1 MCLGPFKLSNLVN
14 SLFNFKSVSYWQLIN
29 FRLTTTTLPSTIKN
43 PTETTRASALRDN
56 PANSHLV
63 LWTWYSPLQSGYRM
77 FQKMDKNVCLQ
88 DFIQV
93 SVRSSLFSN
102 LLSFKC
108 KLVGLFLYIIVLY
121 RHADSFKYQIYDNLT
136 MPFYQKFN
144 FLHIKLNIDWH
155 FCPTIR
161 FVDAHKKLT
170 LKFGIILW

>member
-1 MCLGPFKLSNLVN
+1 MKSEKSDHIIYKVCLGPFKLSNLVN
-14 SLFNFKSVSYWQLIN
+14 SLFNFKSVSHWQLIN

-56 PANSHLV
+56 PASLHLV

-88 DFIQV
+88 IFIQV

-108 KLVGLFLYIIVLY
+108 KLVGLFLYIIVL
-121 RHADSFKYQIYDNLT
+121 STMQI
-136 MPFYQKFN
+136 P
-144 FLHIKLNIDWH
+144 LNTKSMTIWLCLFTKNSTFCISNSILID
-155 FCPTIR
+155 
-161 FVDAHKKLT
+161 
-170 LKFGIILW
+170 ILPNN